1 MRQEPDAG
9 FVTSGDSQPYV
20 LGGAVRG
27 RRPSGRRRWPPL
39 LSDSEEREQMSVV
52 DLAELDEVK
61 GLLAK
66 GQQVG
71 VLSFAEITKAMSE
84 LDLDESDV
92 EELHGFLERAEIEL
106 VEDIDPATAASA
118 QVERA
123 PDKRGRRNAKTALD
137 LKPDMTTDS
146 LQLFLKDI
154 GKVRLLTAQEEVDL
168 AKRIERGDLD
178 AKQKMVESNLRLV
191 VSIAKNYR
199 NQGLPFLDL
208 IQEGTLGLVRAAEK
222 FDYRKGFK
230 FSTYATWWIRQA
242 IARALADKA
251 RTIRIPVHVVEKLNK
266 IGRAERKLVTELGR
280 EPTPEEIAEVTGIE
294 PEEVDSIKRS
304 AQAPVS
310 LEKPVGDEEESEFG
324 QFIADERAESPYE
337 RAAEILTKEAL
348 REALENLS
356 YRERRVLE
364 LRYGLGGEHPRTLD
378 EVGRTFNV
386 TRERIRQIENQSLKK
401 LQSLAEAQKLRDVA

>member
-1 MRQEPDAG
+1 
-9 FVTSGDSQPYV
+9 
-20 LGGAVRG
+20 
-27 RRPSGRRRWPPL
+27 
-39 LSDSEEREQMSVV
+39 MSVL
-52 DLAELDEVK
+52 DLQELDEIK

-66 GQQVG
+66 GKLVG
-71 VLSFAEITKAMSE
+71 VLTIGEIAGAVSE
-84 LDLDESDV
+84 LDLDEADV
-92 EELHGFLERAEIEL
+92 EELHQFFEKSEIEL
-106 VEDIDPATAASA
+106 VEDDVTTASDSSK
-118 QVERA
+118 VERA
-123 PDKRGRRNAKTALD
+123 PDKRGGRRKTKAQLD
-137 LKPDMTTDS
+137 LRPDMTTDS

-280 EPTPEEIAEVTGIE
+280 EPTADEIAEVTGID

>member
-1 MRQEPDAG
+1 MARDRG
-9 FVTSGDSQPYV
+9 PY
-20 LGGAVRG
+20 
-27 RRPSGRRRWPPL
+27 L
-39 LSDSEEREQMSVV
+39 LENRIRMSVAELQELEEV
-52 DLAELDEVK
+52 KLLLTKGQTAGVLTYAEIATALAEV
-61 GLLAK
+61 
-66 GQQVG
+66 
-71 VLSFAEITKAMSE
+71 E
-84 LDLDESDV
+84 LDDGDIED
-92 EELHGFLERAEIEL
+92 LHTHLEKSEIEL
-106 VEDIDPATAASA
+106 VEEIDPAQAASKD
-118 QVERA
+118 VERA
-123 PDKRGRRNAKTALD
+123 PDKRGRRKKATID

-154 GKVRLLTAQEEVDL
+154 GKVRLLTAAEEVTL
-168 AKRIERGDLD
+168 AKAIERGDLD

-280 EPTPEEIAEVTGIE
+280 EPTPEEIADVTGID

-304 AQAPVS
+304 AQAPIS

-324 QFIADERAESPYE
+324 QFIADERAESPFD
-337 RAAEILTKEAL
+337 RAAEILTKESL

-401 LQSLAEAQKLRDVA
+401 LQSLAEAQKLREVA

>member
-1 MRQEPDAG
+1 
-9 FVTSGDSQPYV
+9 
-20 LGGAVRG
+20 
-27 RRPSGRRRWPPL
+27 
-39 LSDSEEREQMSVV
+39 MSVAE
-52 DLAELDEVK
+52 LQELDEVK

-71 VLSFAEITKAMSE
+71 VLSYAEITKATSE

-92 EELHGFLERAEIEL
+92 EELHGFLEKAEIEL

-118 QVERA
+118 QLERA
-123 PDKRGRRNAKTALD
+123 PDRRGRRKAPKTQLD

-280 EPTPEEIAEVTGIE
+280 EPTADEIAEVTGID

>member
-1 MRQEPDAG
+1 MRLPRSAFFGLYGGLEERSFQKRPTIG
-9 FVTSGDSQPYV
+9 QP
-20 LGGAVRG
+20 GNRTTARKEE
-27 RRPSGRRRWPPL
+27 RRRML
-39 LSDSEEREQMSVV
+39 V
-52 DLAELDEVK
+52 AEIQELEEVK
-61 GLLAK
+61 TLVTR
-66 GQQVG
+66 GQQLG
-71 VLSFAEITKAMSE
+71 VLTFGDVASAVSE
-84 LDLDESDV
+84 VELDESDV
-92 EELHGFLERAEIEL
+92 EDLYGHLEKVGIEL
-106 VEDIDPATAASA
+106 VEDLDPAQKAAA
-118 QVERA
+118 ENERS
-123 PDKRGRRNAKTALD
+123 DGKRGRKRQKALD

-154 GKVRLLTAQEEVDL
+154 GKVRLLTAAEEVEL

-280 EPTPEEIAEVTGIE
+280 EPTADEIAEVTGID
-294 PEEVDSIKRS
+294 PEEVESIKRS

-401 LQSLAEAQKLRDVA
+401 LQSLAEAQKLREVA

>member
-1 MRQEPDAG
+1 MSVAELRE
-9 FVTSGDSQPYV
+9 
-20 LGGAVRG
+20 LEEVRG
-27 RRPSGRRRWPPL
+27 LITR
-39 LSDSEEREQMSVV
+39 
-52 DLAELDEVK
+52 
-61 GLLAK
+61 

-71 VLSFAEITKAMSE
+71 VLTSADIETATAE
-84 LDLDESDV
+84 LGLDETDV
-92 EELHGFLERAEIEL
+92 EELRGLFERAEIEL
-106 VEDIDPATAASA
+106 VEEIDPAIAASLNI
-118 QVERA
+118 ERA
-123 PDKRGRRNAKTALD
+123 PDKRGRRKPKIALD

-154 GKVRLLTAQEEVDL
+154 GKARLLTAQEEVDL

-208 IQEGTLGLVRAAEK
+208 IQEGTLGLVRAAES

-280 EPTPEEIAEVTGIE
+280 EPTAEEIAEATGID

-386 TRERIRQIENQSLKK
+386 SRERIRQVEKQSLKK
-401 LQSLAEAQKLRDVA
+401 RRSLAETQKLRDDGEIASGFASRRLGRRTWTPSR

>member
-1 MRQEPDAG
+1 
-9 FVTSGDSQPYV
+9 
-20 LGGAVRG
+20 
-27 RRPSGRRRWPPL
+27 
-39 LSDSEEREQMSVV
+39 MSV
-52 DLAELDEVK
+52 AELRELEEVK
-61 GLLAK
+61 GLIAR
-66 GQQVG
+66 GQRVG
-71 VLSFAEITKAMSE
+71 VLTYAEIATAMGE
-84 LDLDESDV
+84 LGLDETDV

-106 VEDIDPATAASA
+106 VEEVDPALAAA
-118 QVERA
+118 EVERA
-123 PDKRGRRNAKTALD
+123 PDKRGRRKPKTALD

-146 LQLFLKDI
+146 LQLFLRDI
-154 GKVRLLTAQEEVDL
+154 GKVRLLTASEEVDL
-168 AKRIERGDLD
+168 AKRIWRGDVD

-208 IQEGTLGLVRAAEK
+208 IQEGTIGLVRAAEK

-266 IGRAERKLVTELGR
+266 IGRAERSLATALGR
-280 EPTPEEIAEVTGIE
+280 EPTAEEIADVITGID
-294 PEEVDSIKRS
+294 PDEVESIKHF
-304 AQAPVS
+304 AQAPIS
-310 LEKPVGDEEESEFG
+310 LEKPVGDEQQSEFG
-324 QFIADERAESPYE
+324 QFIADEQAESPYE
-337 RAAEILTKEAL
+337 RAAEILTKQAL
-348 REALENLS
+348 RAALENLS

-401 LQSLAEAQKLRDVA
+401 LQTLRETQQLGDDVEIASGYELRRLGHRS